1 MWNFRTL
8 IYHHASKAN
17 IHNSPLCQHWPD
29 DSRFHFLK
37 AAPPTDQ
44 YFNIAAPS
52 VTQAQ
57 RVEIGLDTK
66 R

>member
-17 IHNSPLCQHWPD
+17 IHNSPLCQHWSD
-29 DSRFHFLK
+29 DSHFLK
-37 AAPPTDQ
+37 VAPPTYQ

-57 RVEIGLDTK
+57 RMEIGSDTK